1 MAGFIISLYLTV
13 LWFQGYGIG
22 NRPLL
27 FLGVLLIIV
36 GMQSFSIGLI
46 GEMITNL
53 KDEEGSYPIKEKI
66 I

>member
-13 LWFQGYGIG
+13 LWFQGHGIG
-22 NRPLL
+22 NRPML

-53 KDEEGSYPIKEKI
+53 KDEEESYPIKEKI
-66 I
+66 F